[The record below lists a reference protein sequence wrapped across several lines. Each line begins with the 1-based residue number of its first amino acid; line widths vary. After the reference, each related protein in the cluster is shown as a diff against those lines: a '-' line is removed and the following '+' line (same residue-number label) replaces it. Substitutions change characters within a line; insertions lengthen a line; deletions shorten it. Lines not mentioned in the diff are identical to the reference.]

1 VFIRVPLHS
10 TLQYIFPKPVND
22 EFSHEISFGNVES
35 ILADFNRVKG
45 GDIRDN
51 EVWVILL
58 PPVLGQPLQAPDN
71 QMIGNADP
79 NEEQK

>member
-1 VFIRVPLHS
+1 MFIRVPLNS
-10 TLQYIFPKPVND
+10 TLQYIFPKPVN
-22 EFSHEISFGNVES
+22 EGFSHELRFGNVDR

-58 PPVLGQPLQAPDN
+58 PPVHGQPRQAHDN
-71 QMIGNADP
+71 QMIDNADP